1 MTLPQIY
8 VRNLLRIIGLALAAL
23 ALSVLGGCSAIR
35 LAYNNAPELGYWWLD
50 GYADFDESQAP
61 QVRDGLYR
69 LQQWHRR
76 TELPRIANL
85 LQRVQR
91 MAAADIDGAQACA
104 VFGEARARFL
114 ALTEQAEP
122 AVLALAQS
130 LGPEQ
135 LLHIERKFAKT
146 NAEWRADMLEGSPT
160 ERAEKRL
167 QANLERSEQFYG
179 KLLEPQLAVLRAALE
194 SSNFDPQTSYAER
207 LRRQQDLLQ
216 TLRSLNREGTGKAD
230 IATARVALRG
240 YLDRALESPNPQY
253 RAYSEKLIAGSCQR
267 MALLHNS
274 TSAEQ
279 RDRAVRRL
287 AAYERDA
294 RELSGQR

>member
-1 MTLPQIY
+1 MTLPQRYITD
-8 VRNLLRIIGLALAAL
+8 LLRIIGLALGAL
-23 ALSVLGGCSAIR
+23 ALSLLSSCSAVR

-50 GYADFDESQAP
+50 GYADFNESQAP
-61 QVRDGLYR
+61 QVRDGLNR

-76 TELPRIANL
+76 TELPRIAEL

-91 MAAADIDGAQACA
+91 MAVVEIDGAQACA
-104 VFGEARARFL
+104 VFGEARGRFL
-114 ALTEQAEP
+114 AVTEQAEP

-146 NAEWRADMLEGSPT
+146 NAEWRAEMMEGSPA

-179 KLLEPQLAVLRAALE
+179 KLLEPQLAVLRSALE
-194 SSNFDPQTSYAER
+194 SSSFDPQTSYAER

-216 TLRSLNREGTGKAD
+216 TLRSLNRAGTGKAD

-240 YLDRALESPNPQY
+240 YLDRTLESPNAQY
-253 RAYSEKLIAGSCQR
+253 RAYNEKLIASSCSAL
-267 MALLHNS
+267 ALLHNS